1 MTQNNFFTTSHD
13 PHRVTRRIAML
24 AATDGPLLG
33 VNAWGDEDPEPTDEP
48 EAFIDGCDELATPE
62 EVLTKLEKLAAD
74 LVLATLRSDPP
85 ATPVPAAAISFTV
98 ANVRRDGAVLVSSDG
113 PLAAHRVPLSATTT
127 LSLRDPNKRRAERY
141 ARIWTMLA
149 SSHAHLRRNEKVT
162 QRGLYYLMSSG
173 AHTSSLFPDPAT
185 VNSALLD
192 SVSLVAVSRRSLGV
206 VAAPR
211 GEVGGA
217 MSIREGEDAPWRS
230 LWDESRQISGDIA
243 AIARW
248 EFRGDFRY
256 VLVVEKHSVFH
267 RLFAEERVHTRL
279 PCVVVTAKGFP
290 DLATRAFLK
299 RLQLT
304 HPHVPFLG
312 LVDWNPSGV
321 LILGTYR
328 AGGRTSSAVLE
339 SSRYA
344 LELKWL
350 GVRSADLATNP
361 ARIPL
366 TDLDRAKART
376 MLRADGARLDGSGGD
391 ESTDASTERL
401 QSARARELTA
411 MCATGFKAEIESLCP
426 GSCGGE
432 GRSLSD
438 YVVEKILRGDY
449 AD

>member
-1 MTQNNFFTTSHD
+1 
-13 PHRVTRRIAML
+13 ML

-33 VNAWGDEDPEPTDEP
+33 VNAWGDEDPEQTDEP
-48 EAFIDGCDELATPE
+48 ESFIDECEEVATPE
-62 EVLTKLEKLAAD
+62 EVLTRVEKLAAD
-74 LVLATLRSDPP
+74 LVLATLRSEPP

-98 ANVRRDGAVLVSSDG
+98 ANVRRDGAVLASTDG

-127 LSLRDPNKRRAERY
+127 LSLRGPNKRRAERY

-162 QRGLYYLMSSG
+162 QRGLYYLMSSTHS
-173 AHTSSLFPDPAT
+173 HTSSLFPDPAT

-192 SVSLVAVSRRSLGV
+192 AVSLVAVSRRSLGV

-256 VLVVEKHSVFH
+256 CLVVEKHSVFH
-267 RLFAEERVHTRL
+267 RLFAEERVHARL

-299 RLQLT
+299 RLQTT

-328 AGGRTSSAVLE
+328 VGAKTSSAVLE

-350 GVRSADLATNP
+350 GLRSTDLATNP

-376 MLRADGARLDGSGGD
+376 MLRADGAMSDGPGDD
-391 ESTDASTERL
+391 ESADASTERH

-449 AD
+449 VD

>member
-1 MTQNNFFTTSHD
+1 MSRRHVVVLTGAGISADSGVDTYRD
-13 PHRVTRRIAML
+13 AGGLWEGHRFEEV
-24 AATDGPLLG
+24 
-33 VNAWGDEDPEPTDEP
+33 
-48 EAFIDGCDELATPE
+48 ATPE
-62 EVLTKLEKLAAD
+62 EVLTRVEKLAAD
-74 LVLATLRSDPP
+74 LVLATLRSEPP

-192 SVSLVAVSRRSLGV
+192 AVSLVAVSRRSLGV

-267 RLFAEERVHTRL
+267 RFVWRKRSCILTLWIDVRV
-279 PCVVVTAKGFP
+279 K
-290 DLATRAFLK
+290 LK
-299 RLQLT
+299 R
-304 HPHVPFLG
+304 
-312 LVDWNPSGV
+312 
-321 LILGTYR
+321 IL
-328 AGGRTSSAVLE
+328 S
-339 SSRYA
+339 
-344 LELKWL
+344 
-350 GVRSADLATNP
+350 N
-361 ARIPL
+361 
-366 TDLDRAKART
+366 
-376 MLRADGARLDGSGGD
+376 
-391 ESTDASTERL
+391 
-401 QSARARELTA
+401 
-411 MCATGFKAEIESLCP
+411 
-426 GSCGGE
+426 
-432 GRSLSD
+432 
-438 YVVEKILRGDY
+438 KIF
-449 AD
+449 